1 VSAIQLM
8 VYNLGGPLVLV
19 VIQAVQTSR
28 TLYLGGT
35 TGPVAA
41 MTPSQLD
48 ALDAGYT
55 YSLLWVAGIA
65 VVVGAAALG
74 IGFSARQIA
83 AAQHNIEVFEAGEL
97 DAEQA

>member
-1 VSAIQLM
+1 
-8 VYNLGGPLVLV
+8 
-19 VIQAVQTSR
+19 
-28 TLYLGGT
+28 
-35 TGPVAA
+35 

-74 IGFSARQIA
+74 IGFTARRDRERPA
-83 AAQHNIEVFEAGEL
+83 HPRSG
-97 DAEQA
+97 

>member
-1 VSAIQLM
+1 
-8 VYNLGGPLVLV
+8 
-19 VIQAVQTSR
+19 
-28 TLYLGGT
+28 
-35 TGPVAA
+35 

-74 IGFSARQIA
+74 IGFSAPQIA
-83 AAQHNIEVFEAGEL
+83 TAQHTREAL
-97 DAEQA
+97 RQASCRNPTAATPP

>member
-1 VSAIQLM
+1 
-8 VYNLGGPLVLV
+8 
-19 VIQAVQTSR
+19 
-28 TLYLGGT
+28 
-35 TGPVAA
+35 

-74 IGFSARQIA
+74 IGFTAQQIA
-83 AAQHNIEVFEAGEL
+83 AAQHDREAFEAGEL
-97 DAEQA
+97 EPVELEPDEL